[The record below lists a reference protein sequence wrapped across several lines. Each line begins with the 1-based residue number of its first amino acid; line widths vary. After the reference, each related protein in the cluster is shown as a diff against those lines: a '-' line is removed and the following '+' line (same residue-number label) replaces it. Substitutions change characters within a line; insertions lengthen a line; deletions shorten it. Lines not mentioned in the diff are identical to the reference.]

1 MNQFSY
7 RVIIFDKLVYY
18 LELQEMFKW
27 TVCLI
32 YGSFQFFATWN
43 TKFAFGE
50 NPDQF
55 QRLYLFWLRRC
66 WRNWKVHQNIIYTIW
81 CLVIIK
87 KCWFSMTREIF
98 RTVVYVEPSIIIA
111 QRFSNGK
118 KFKTGNNDT
127 NFWQMCFEMFNM
139 TNMKDQSFKLMPK
152 RIWMVSSCTFRNK
165 IYL

>member
-18 LELQEMFKW
+18 LELQRMFKW

-66 WRNWKVHQNIIYTIW
+66 WRNWKVDQNIIYTIW
-81 CLVIIK
+81 CLVIII
-87 KCWFSMTREIF
+87 KCWFSMTLEIF

-118 KFKTGNNDT
+118 SLKLET
-127 NFWQMCFEMFNM
+127 M
-139 TNMKDQSFKLMPK
+139 TLIFGRCVLKCLIW
-152 RIWMVSSCTFRNK
+152 RIWKTKALNWCQRE
-165 IYL
+165 YGW